1 MLTDAAIRK
10 APAPEK
16 PRKLADGGGLFLL
29 HNPNGSKWWRLKYRF
44 GGKEKLLSLGT
55 YPDTGLAD
63 ARARRDEARK
73 LLAAGIDPGEHRKAA
88 KAAGEERAANSFEVV
103 AREWLG
109 KQTWVEH
116 YRVKVEAWMANDV
129 YPYIGGRPVA
139 ELTAPEFLRVG
150 RRMEERGALE
160 SAHRVLQ
167 ICGQVMRYAIATG
180 RTERNPVADLRGAI
194 ASPAERHHAAIT
206 DPAMLGG
213 LLRAIEGYAGDPT
226 TRAALKLSALL
237 FVRPGELRHAEWAEI
252 DLDAGEWNIPAGKM
266 KMRQPHLVPLSE
278 QAVAIL
284 RELQLLTGHGQYV
297 FPGGRSPRRP
307 MSNNAINAALR
318 RMGYSKETMTAH
330 GFRATA
336 RTILDEVLGY
346 RVDFIEHQL
355 AHAVKDPNGRAY
367 NRTAHL
373 PERRKMMQ
381 GWADYLNQLK
391 AGLDKPIPADKTA
404 QKAVVAPAKAQPVE
418 QRSPPDGSGQQTN
431 VLQWEKM
438 PPRRKPWLKDQG
450 KQKSIPEPAEAQ
462 PVKPRVSAGGV
473 REQLE
478 MLQEPR
484 LSARSKPWLRKDS

>member
-1 MLTDAAIRK
+1 MLTDTGIRK
-10 APAPEK
+10 AKATDK
-16 PRKLADGGGLFLL
+16 PQKLTDGAGMYLL
-29 HNPNGSKWWRLKYRF
+29 LNPNGSRWWRLDYRHN
-44 GGKEKLLSLGT
+44 GKRKTLSLGT

-63 ARARRDEARK
+63 ARDRRDTARK
-73 LLAAGIDPGEHRKAA
+73 LLAAGIDPSEQRRAE
-88 KAAGEERAANSFEVV
+88 KAAGEERAANSFEVI

-116 YRVKVEAWMANDV
+116 YRVKVEAWMVNDV

-139 ELTAPEFLRVG
+139 ELSAPEFLRVG

-167 ICGQVMRYAIATG
+167 TCGQVMRYAIATG
-180 RTERNPVADLRGAI
+180 RADRNPVADLKGAI

-206 DPAMLGG
+206 DPAVLGG
-213 LLRAIEGYAGDPT
+213 LLRAIEGYAGDVT

-237 FVRPGELRHAEWAEI
+237 FVRPGELRHAEWAEF
-252 DLDAGEWNIPAGKM
+252 DLDAGEWNIPASKM
-266 KMRQPHLVPLSE
+266 KMRQPHLVPLCE
-278 QAVAIL
+278 QAVAAL
-284 RELQLLTGHGQYV
+284 RELQPLTGRGQYV

-318 RMGYSKETMTAH
+318 RMGYGTDTMTAH

-381 GWADYLNQLK
+381 GWADYLDAL
-391 AGLDKPIPADKTA
+391 
-404 QKAVVAPAKAQPVE
+404 
-418 QRSPPDGSGQQTN
+418 R
-431 VLQWEKM
+431 
-438 PPRRKPWLKDQG
+438 
-450 KQKSIPEPAEAQ
+450 
-462 PVKPRVSAGGV
+462 AGGDV
-473 REQLE
+473 V
-478 MLQEPR
+478 PF
-484 LSARSKPWLRKDS
+484 KRKVG

>member
-1 MLTDAAIRK
+1 MLTDTGIRK
-10 APAPEK
+10 AKATDK
-16 PRKLADGGGLFLL
+16 PQKLADGAGMYLL
-29 HNPNGSKWWRLKYRF
+29 LNPNGSRWWRFDYRF
-44 GGKEKLLSLGT
+44 NGKRKTLSMGT
-55 YPDTGLAD
+55 YPATSLAD
-63 ARARRDEARK
+63 ARGKRDAARK
-73 LLAAGIDPGEHRKAA
+73 LVAAGIDPGEQRKAE
-88 KAAGEERAANSFEVV
+88 KAAGVERAANSFEVI

-139 ELTAPEFLRVG
+139 ELSAPEFLRVG
-150 RRMEERGALE
+150 RRMEERGAVE

-167 ICGQVMRYAIATG
+167 NCGQIMRYAIATG
-180 RTERNPVADLRGAI
+180 RAERNPVADLKGAI

-206 DPAMLGG
+206 DPAALGG
-213 LLRAIEGYAGDPT
+213 LLRAIEGYSGDAT

-252 DLDAGEWNIPAGKM
+252 NLDACEWNIPAGKM
-266 KMRQPHLVPLSE
+266 KMRQPHLVPLCD

-284 RELQLLTGHGQYV
+284 RELHQLTGRGQYV

-318 RMGYSKETMTAH
+318 RMGYGTDTMTAH

-346 RVDFIEHQL
+346 RVDYIEHQL

-381 GWADYLNQLK
+381 GWGDYLDSLRIGGK
-391 AGLDKPIPADKTA
+391 
-404 QKAVVAPAKAQPVE
+404 VVPLT
-418 QRSPPDGSGQQTN
+418 RS
-431 VLQWEKM
+431 
-438 PPRRKPWLKDQG
+438 
-450 KQKSIPEPAEAQ
+450 A
-462 PVKPRVSAGGV
+462 
-473 REQLE
+473 
-478 MLQEPR
+478 
-484 LSARSKPWLRKDS
+484 